1 MKKNRVLLYTLIGD
15 YHSLQADAQKLA
27 DYELTKEKFLGC
39 AVTSSSSS
47 EPDHVTSDATIA
59 KPLPKTK
66 KTNTPKSVPPKKK
79 KGSAEREE
87 EIKLALQK
95 AKNMDSRAS
104 MMDITNSTEVE
115 KQSKLL
121 IGCIS
126 AIHVSLV
133 IYSYFSS

>member
-15 YHSLQADAQKLA
+15 YHSLQADAQKLV

-95 AKNMDSRAS
+95 AKYMDSRAS

-133 IYSYFSS
+133 KYSYFSS